1 MSYQA
6 IGRGSIANDG
16 TGDDLRT
23 GAQKINNN
31 FVEIYTLLGNS
42 TDLTTDSVVLANT
55 NQTITNK
62 TIDSTNNS
70 IRIDISELT
79 DFTGTLSDFNSAL
92 TDENFVSL
100 SGSEILTNKTISAS
114 NNTLTVS
121 INDLTDV
128 MTSGTMNAIDHV
140 PSDGQ
145 VLTWDASMNHWMP
158 KDTTEGLVTVSE
170 DLNPSLGGDLNTAG
184 NNIISSPNVDISI
197 QPGTGGEVDFGSNII
212 KYSNMVSQ
220 ESDLANY
227 NPTTYHGMI
236 MHVHSTG
243 ALYYAH
249 NGQWNKILTDVS
261 NGPVEN
267 YTSPSSTL
275 IFTTLIAD
283 GTSYRFS
290 GSGIQST
297 TNNPDFV
304 VYRGFTYIWDNS
316 AFDDG
321 LGGGHPFVIKF
332 SELGNPYTEGITTL
346 STGITKFVV
355 PMTLP
360 NDDANLVYESSNAS
374 VMSGN
379 IYII

>member
-158 KDTTEGLVTVSE
+158 KDTTEGLATVSE